1 MRHKLIKYC
10 KGIYTIAK
18 ANSISWVYS
27 TRTIS
32 LFAFVAAFCSVVVHN
47 HLRSMEGMGI
57 SLSFGESLFI
67 LINNGFSITTMSTL
81 FLLMVS
87 EIPIQTGYQYKLLIR
102 SSRTQWILSQ
112 VLYCLWMVMCMLLLT
127 VTCTSVFLSISAKS
141 NNNNW
146 SAIIET
152 SVQQRP
158 IIPTYIHERFS
169 PFSACLFAILPIFF
183 FWLTMVLIIL
193 SFSLSKLPQ
202 LGLMVYMTM
211 LVSNV
216 IVLVEPIGSAVMP
229 IHYSTLQNITSNA
242 VGMEIET
249 ILKVFLFYLL
259 IDVLI
264 LIFMMFQVHRADIS
278 FRAAK

>member
-47 HLRSMEGMGI
+47 HLRSMESMGI

-67 LINNGFSITTMSTL
+67 LINNGFSITTTSTL

-141 NNNNW
+141 NNNW

-193 SFSLSKLPQ
+193 SFSLCKLPQ
-202 LGLMVYMTM
+202 LGLMVYMTL

-216 IVLVEPIGSAVMP
+216 IVLVEPIGSIAMP
-229 IHYSTLQNITSNA
+229 IQYSTLQNITSNTA
-242 VGMEIET
+242 GMEIET
-249 ILKVFLFYLL
+249 ALKVLLFYLL
-259 IDVLI
+259 IDATIV
-264 LIFMMFQVHRADIS
+264 IFMIFQIHRADVS
-278 FRAAK
+278 FRAVK